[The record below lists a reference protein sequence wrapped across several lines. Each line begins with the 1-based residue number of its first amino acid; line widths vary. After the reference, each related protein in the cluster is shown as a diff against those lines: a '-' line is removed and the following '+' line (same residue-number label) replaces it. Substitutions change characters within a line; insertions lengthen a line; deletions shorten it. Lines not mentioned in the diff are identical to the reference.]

1 MTESCSGRE
10 QAGQPAT
17 AAPSQ
22 PGGQQNQQAAV
33 SYVRVAGTP
42 STNFQNLT
50 AVQIIGNG
58 NNGEQLQLFQTTGS
72 DPSQRQIYAII
83 DPNSATGQ
91 QLAML
96 TSSSTAVAVPLAG
109 NIDNNVIQVGW
120 KCDRNRMYIAL

>member
-1 MTESCSGRE
+1 MTEPGRE
-10 QAGQPAT
+10 AQSAPPAAA
-17 AAPSQ
+17 AAPAPQQ
-22 PGGQQNQQAAV
+22 PGV
-33 SYVRVAGTP
+33 SYVRVAGGNPAT
-42 STNFQNLT
+42 STSFQNLT

-58 NNGEQLQLFQTTGS
+58 SSGEQLQLFQTTGS

-109 NIDNNVIQVGW
+109 NIDTSVIQVGHTGPGST
-120 KCDRNRMYIAL
+120 